1 MAMAFGDTHE
11 SRCCSP
17 LIFVKREAWELG
29 ELISTLE
36 GDPSF
41 FVFRKLCLLYLL
53 CLLCCCVYNISIY
66 VYIVSICLCMY
77 IIFRLH
83 VAAGTFSVGQQLL
96 ALASPRGDS
105 CAVGQ
110 ALRQASY
117 LPGLGGW

>member
-1 MAMAFGDTHE
+1 MAMAFGETHE
-11 SRCCSP
+11 VLQSP
-17 LIFVKREAWELG
+17 DFREKGCWELG
-29 ELISTLE
+29 ELISKLE

-53 CLLCCCVYNISIY
+53 YLLCCCVYNISIY
-66 VYIVSICLCMY
+66 VYIVYICLCMY